1 MITIFNRTQLCVTQ
15 SLEQYSKL
23 TAALDAAGIRYY
35 AKALSRS
42 SPAASAMGTRE
53 RAGTFAQNMAY
64 DYFYRIYV
72 RKADF
77 EAAGECL
84 RQALR

>member
-1 MITIFNRTQLCVTQ
+1 MITIFNRAQLCVTQ
-15 SLEQYSKL
+15 SLEQYGKL
-23 TAALDAAGIRYY
+23 TTALAAAGIRYY

-72 RKADF
+72 RKADL
-77 EAAGECL
+77 ESAGECL
-84 RQALR
+84 RQAPR